1 MESCSFMLSQ
11 LQEFGSTISSSPEL
25 AFLANDAT
33 LTFTGLVLLFFN
45 FNTPDT
51 KPLVVSSTVESPLGI
66 KFVTTWNGSL
76 VGTVTFIVLTTCIS
90 TFFSVV
96 FPYKSVATY
105 VAW

>member
-45 FNTPDT
+45 FNTPDEHMSI
-51 KPLVVSSTVESPLGI
+51 SSVKNCYEYLLGI
-66 KFVTTWNGSL
+66 LKE
-76 VGTVTFIVLTTCIS
+76 IR
-90 TFFSVV
+90 
-96 FPYKSVATY
+96 
-105 VAW
+105 